1 MTKQRIY
8 GAALELFAHRPY
20 EEVTIRDIC
29 AKAGVSIGIFY
40 HYYRAKGNM
49 LSESLG
55 YDQFDGFIKGQWAAY
70 ERTTPLD
77 NIRFL
82 VRLQL
87 ETVVKMGYPLMAVFY
102 KHQLDNEKKYE
113 LEEKRFF
120 FNRILSEAER
130 EVANGGLFGD
140 PVTIAEDIIHNSRGV
155 IYNWCIN
162 AGEYDLFG
170 MGEKFL
176 QMVLNYYCKNPQ
188 ERHNPVVLSNKP
200 TQR

>member
-1 MTKQRIY
+1 MTKQKIY
-8 GAALELFAHRPY
+8 DAALELFARHSY

-29 AKAGVSIGIFY
+29 TKAGVSIGIFY
-40 HYYRAKGNM
+40 HYYKAKENI

-55 YDQFDGFIKGQWAAY
+55 YEQFDDFIKERWAAY

-87 ETVVKMGYPLMAVFY
+87 ETAVKMGYQLMVFFY

-120 FNRILSEAER
+120 FNRIFFEVER

-140 PVTIAEDIIHNSRGV
+140 PVIIAEDIIRNSRGV

-162 AGEYDLFG
+162 EGKHDLFG

-176 QMVLNYYCKNPQ
+176 QMALDYYKKNPQ
-188 ERHNPVVLSNKP
+188 DNN
-200 TQR
+200 